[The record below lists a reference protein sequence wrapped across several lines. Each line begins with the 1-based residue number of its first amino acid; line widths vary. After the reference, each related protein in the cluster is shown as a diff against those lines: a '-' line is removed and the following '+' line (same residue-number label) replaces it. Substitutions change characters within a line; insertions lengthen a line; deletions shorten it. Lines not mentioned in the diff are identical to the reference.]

1 MRPTRPVL
9 VSTAVGRHRA
19 LQFVGKKIVVP
30 GFVRGCSQMP
40 VTVYR
45 CPIVVFVRNFISK
58 CDNTYAHMYVHE
70 ERHIIQQPCCLYIWY
85 ICTKVICIRIY
96 LKLDIWRYTYGRP
109 TQSIFFTSFATY
121 YLYDT

>member
-70 ERHIIQQPCCLYIWY
+70 ERHTTTMLSIHMVHMHKSHLHPYI
-85 ICTKVICIRIY
+85 
-96 LKLDIWRYTYGRP
+96 P
-109 TQSIFFTSFATY
+109 
-121 YLYDT
+121 